1 MFIVPSMTL
10 SSRELCC
17 PYYLLIM
24 SSVYCTQR
32 NRNPFVD
39 YPWLIGLFELS
50 PGLPDL
56 YQDCSVNYTGDPN
69 NCGHTV
75 DVGTDAPSVS
85 PDIHTPSPTT
95 VADANSVGVGGI
107 AVIALNSGMR
117 LFHHFVCDFV
127 LIYCC
132 LPSSYSF
139 IIENPDSFALV
150 ALEGIRAGTVV
161 SV

>member
-1 MFIVPSMTL
+1 
-10 SSRELCC
+10 
-17 PYYLLIM
+17 M

-85 PDIHTPSPTT
+85 PGTHTPSPTT

-117 LFHHFVCDFV
+117 LFYHFVCDFCINP
-127 LIYCC
+127 LLFTFLLLLYNRKSRFFCIGCIGRYSCRHCGECIIY
-132 LPSSYSF
+132 
-139 IIENPDSFALV
+139 
-150 ALEGIRAGTVV
+150 V
-161 SV
+161 STC